1 MQFTFMHKAKEQV
14 SICNKAM
21 KNKLFHMYTA
31 HEKLE
36 LVEDQVHM
44 HLW

>member
-1 MQFTFMHKAKEQV
+1 MQFTFMHKAKV

-21 KNKLFHMYTA
+21 KMIFHMYTG

-36 LVEDQVHM
+36 LVGDQVHM

>member
-1 MQFTFMHKAKEQV
+1 MQFTFMHKAKV

-21 KNKLFHMYTA
+21 KNKIFHMYTG

-36 LVEDQVHM
+36 LVGDQVHM